1 MSIIYVGKIV
11 SLDKETNTRTSE
23 ISYDGRTIGEFTMTG
38 DKPGRLEVSDQANKQ
53 DLDDATELALSL
65 KSPSL
70 QAHVS
75 ELFLA
80 SEAREISLRRMR
92 NKLRKQTLFATPGRK
107 VQAIAS
113 PYCERI
119 RARIKQKYPEAVILN
134 TLSEDEAF
142 RHYQAVIKPA

>member
-1 MSIIYVGKIV
+1 MSIIYVGKVV
-11 SLDKETNTRTSE
+11 SLDKESNTRTSE
-23 ISYDGRTIGEFTMTG
+23 ISYDGRTIGNFTMTG
-38 DKPGRLEVSDQANKQ
+38 DKPGRFEISDKSEEKDLEE
-53 DLDDATELALSL
+53 ATKLALSL

-92 NKLRKQTLFATPGRK
+92 NKLRKQTLFATPGHK
-107 VQAIAS
+107 VRAIAS

-119 RARIKQKYPEAVILN
+119 RSRIKQQYPEAVILN

-142 RHYQAVIKPA
+142 RHYQAVVAA

>member
-1 MSIIYVGKIV
+1 MSTIYVGKITPV
-11 SLDKETNTRTSE
+11 DKETNTRTSE
-23 ISYDGRTIGEFTMTG
+23 ITYDGRTIGHFTVSG
-38 DKPGRLEVSDQANKQ
+38 DKPGRFEVSEQSTKQ

-70 QAHVS
+70 QAYIS
-75 ELFLA
+75 EIFLA
-80 SEAREISLRRMR
+80 GEARETSLRRMR
-92 NKLRKQTLFATPGRK
+92 NKLRKQTLFAAPGHN

-119 RARIKQKYPEAVILN
+119 RARIKQQYPEAVILN

-142 RHYQAVIKPA
+142 RHYQAVAKPA